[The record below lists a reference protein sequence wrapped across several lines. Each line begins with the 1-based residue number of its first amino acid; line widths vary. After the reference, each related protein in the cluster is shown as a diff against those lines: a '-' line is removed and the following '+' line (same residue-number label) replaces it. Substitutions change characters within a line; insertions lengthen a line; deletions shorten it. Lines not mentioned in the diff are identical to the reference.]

1 MQSGVESKPVRKI
14 SKRLQKDLD
23 RRHEEWMAKESVRK
37 KEFRD
42 LCFKHL
48 DDNRSKEDLINQ
60 VLDMAH
66 ALSNIRED
74 RDRLVVWMEQEG
86 IVFPYKLSGVV

>member
-1 MQSGVESKPVRKI
+1 MELGVESKPDHKI

-23 RRHEEWMAKESVRK
+23 KRYEEWTANKPERDK
-37 KEFRD
+37 NFRD
-42 LCFKHL
+42 MCFKHL

-66 ALSNIRED
+66 DLSNIRED
-74 RDRLVVWMEQEG
+74 RDRLVMWMTQEG
-86 IVFPYKLSGVV
+86 IPFPHKLSGVV